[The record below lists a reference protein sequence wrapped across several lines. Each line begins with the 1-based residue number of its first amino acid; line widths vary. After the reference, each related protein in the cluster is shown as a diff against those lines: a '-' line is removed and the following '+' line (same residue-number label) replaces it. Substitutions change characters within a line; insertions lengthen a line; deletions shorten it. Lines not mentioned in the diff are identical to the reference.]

1 MPNPSRRQFVKSAA
15 FSAACAALPDALRA
29 AEPVLGL
36 MYPPPNYPLPPEVTQ
51 LYPKGIKF
59 LAEGLGL
66 ERMTPEEYDRIV
78 PRIMP
83 AADRLKAAGAAA
95 LSIMGTSLTFYKG
108 AKYNQELIDGVRK
121 ATGLP
126 TTSMSTGIVKGLQA
140 VNAKRIAVAT
150 AYADEVNSR
159 LHRFLEESGFQVVGL
174 EGLGIIRFADSPPV
188 TQAMLSKFCADTY
201 AAYSKSD
208 ALLIS
213 CGNLK
218 TTDLVVPLEAQC
230 KVPVVSS
237 TPAALW
243 YSVKTAGMS
252 GKSVGFGQ
260 LLSKG

>member
-1 MPNPSRRQFVKSAA
+1 MPDTSRRDFLKTTAA
-15 FSAACAALPDALRA
+15 AAALGLLPDTLHA

-66 ERMTPEEYDRIV
+66 EKMTPEEYDRVV

-83 AADRLKAAGAAA
+83 AADRMKKAGATA

-150 AYADEVNSR
+150 AYSDEVNNR
-159 LHRFLEESGFQVVGL
+159 LKLFLQESGFEILGL
-174 EGLGIIRFADSPPV
+174 KGMGIVSFADAPPV
-188 TQAMLSKFCADTY
+188 TQEGLFKFCGDTY
-201 AAYSKSD
+201 AAFPKAD
-208 ALLIS
+208 ALLVS

-243 YSVKTAGMS
+243 YSVKTAGVS
-252 GKSVGFGQ
+252 GKSAGFGQ

>member
-1 MPNPSRRQFVKSAA
+1 MTNLSRRRILQIGASAAVSAA
-15 FSAACAALPDALRA
+15 FARA
-29 AEPVLGL
+29 DEPVLGL
-36 MYPPPNYPLPPEVTQ
+36 MYPPPNYPLPPEVKQ
-51 LYPKGIKF
+51 LYPKGIRF

-78 PRIMP
+78 PRILP
-83 AADRLKAAGAAA
+83 AAQRLKAAGATA

-108 AKYNQELIDGVRK
+108 ARFNQDLIDNVRK

-126 TTSMSTGIVKGLQA
+126 TTSMSTGIVKGLEA
-140 VNAKRIAVAT
+140 VKARRIAVAT
-150 AYADEVNSR
+150 AYADEVNNR
-159 LHRFLEESGFQVVGL
+159 LRAFLQESGFQVVGL
-174 EGLGIIRFADSPPV
+174 RGMNIISFAEAPPV
-188 TQAMLSKFCADTY
+188 TQEGLYKFCADTY
-201 AAYSKSD
+201 AEFPKVD

-218 TTDLVVPLEAQC
+218 TTDLVAPLEEEC

-243 YSVKTAGMS
+243 YSVKTAGIS